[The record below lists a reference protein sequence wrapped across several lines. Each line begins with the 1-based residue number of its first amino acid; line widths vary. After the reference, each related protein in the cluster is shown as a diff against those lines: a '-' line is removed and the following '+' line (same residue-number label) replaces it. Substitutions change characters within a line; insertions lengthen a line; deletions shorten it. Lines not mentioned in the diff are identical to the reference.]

1 MRRRFRRPPRGSP
14 RRAPSPRRRRP
25 RTRRR
30 SPRPVPLRWR
40 RLTRAGSSPRRSRR
54 SRRQSRRSR
63 RPGRRGLRPPSPSR
77 RCWLRAPPVP
87 RSPRPLPR
95 GRFALA
101 PPRFRAVAAA
111 SSADA
116 AISSTVAE
124 SVLISPGDRLQLL
137 GLFGG
142 AVAYLLDRAC
152 DLLAGVVDLVHARAH
167 VTARVRDVAGERRDL
182 PDRPAERGHEPVVV
196 PDKLDVPILVGR
208 QRSVVDRRGQV
219 AVTRASRRVAEGVD
233 ERDSSS
239 VVYASRFAAI
249 SSSDRRIA
257 ERARYIRRRARG
269 VVELLCRQRLR
280 LRGDG
285 PEVALDLGERVHEA
299 PDLVAGRCR
308 PARCRRR
315 LSHRPRRLRQ
325 PRPKRSRRRQSPAVG
340 GATKS
345 RRTMS
350 SVL

>member
-1 MRRRFRRPPRGSP
+1 MLASSASSSSIASAASSRPALPSLRRVS
-14 RRAPSPRRRRP
+14 
-25 RTRRR
+25 
-30 SPRPVPLRWR
+30 
-40 RLTRAGSSPRRSRR
+40 
-54 SRRQSRRSR
+54 
-63 RPGRRGLRPPSPSR
+63 GRRGRVVGR
-77 RCWLRAPPVP
+77 RRDLLDGRRERAH
-87 RSPRPLPR
+87 
-95 GRFALA
+95 LA
-101 PPRFRAVAAA
+101 
-111 SSADA
+111 
-116 AISSTVAE
+116 
-124 SVLISPGDRLQLL
+124 GDRLQLL

-233 ERDSSS
+233 ERLELRR
-239 VVYASRFAAI
+239 VRFEV
-249 SSSDRRIA
+249 RGHLVERIA
-257 ERARYIRRRARG
+257 ERARYILVERG

-299 PDLVAGRCR
+299 PDLVGLVAAGQRDAGGVFRTDRVDCVNL
-308 PARCRRR
+308 ARSDRVGASLQ
-315 LSHRPRRLRQ
+315 LSER
-325 PRPKRSRRRQSPAVG
+325 
-340 GATKS
+340 ATKS